1 MLSTCYAD
9 NMQTVMNKG
18 LEMCFG
24 TLFVLELYIGT
35 LFELVMYRKL
45 YVYGMLE
52 MLTGELDLL

>member
-1 MLSTCYAD
+1 MLSTCYVD

-18 LEMCFG
+18 LEMCSG